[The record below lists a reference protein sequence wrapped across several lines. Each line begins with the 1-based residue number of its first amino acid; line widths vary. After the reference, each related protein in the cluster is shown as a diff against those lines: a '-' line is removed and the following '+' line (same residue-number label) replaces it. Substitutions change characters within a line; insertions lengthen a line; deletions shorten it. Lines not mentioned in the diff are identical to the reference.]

1 MLPAILGGMAVSA
14 GGSLFGNLLGK
25 ATAGPGFQPSPTM
38 SALGGYGLSMLDVPK
53 WKKKADKAQFR
64 QYVESGDRGAGE
76 DFYRM
81 MAEMYPNEKAYSKG
95 LRRSL
100 QKPVDFAGQSSW
112 NIADQIYANAG
123 LPLNQQDFTS
133 LSEKA
138 KSAGMRSSSEF
149 GDFLKQNLL
158 AQGKI
163 MSPQQESHSYIFGP
177 PKRITEGEFAGRYTN
192 DYMWNR

>member
-38 SALGGYGLSMLDVPK
+38 SALGGYGLSMLDLPQ

-64 QYVESGDRGAGE
+64 QYVQSGDRGAGE

-81 MAEMYPNEKAYSKG
+81 MADMYPNEKAYSKG

-100 QKPVDFAGQSSW
+100 KKPVDLTSSGW
-112 NIADQIYANAG
+112 DTADQIYTNAG
-123 LPLNQQDFTS
+123 LTFTEDEYQNMAKRA
-133 LSEKA
+133 EKA
-138 KSAGMRSSSEF
+138 GIRGSGAF
-149 GDFLKQNLL
+149 GDFLKQNLM
-158 AQGKI
+158 AQGKV
-163 MSPQQESHSYIFGP
+163 MTPQQEMLSYMFGAP
-177 PKRITEGEFAGRYTN
+177 RRSESGVYTN
-192 DYMWNR
+192 DYMWSV